1 MPNPNN
7 PDEHE
12 CRRCRD
18 TGYLQDDSL
27 CSCVGG
33 SLRKAMKEMDQAL
46 ALANDA
52 GAPDP
57 SVVAWAKGVLDNH
70 NVKNAL
76 MIRDQAERAGV
87 W

>member
-12 CRRCRD
+12 CRRCHD
-18 TGYLQDDSL
+18 TGYLGDDSL

-33 SLRKAMKEMDQAL
+33 SLRKAKQEMDQAL
-46 ALANDA
+46 ELANSA
-52 GAPDP
+52 GAPHP
-57 SVVAWAKGVLDNH
+57 NAVAWAKGVLDNH
-70 NVKNAL
+70 NVRVAL
-76 MIRDQAERAGV
+76 TIRDRAERAGV